1 MYFHAKGQFLDLSGR
16 MGYTV
21 HIGQRIQSQITFQD
35 VLQLDYKNTKT
46 GTFHSFFLSNRD
58 KKCSHDN
65 YDQCMYN
72 TLRKVMQKETSQNCT
87 VPWIFDNGNICK
99 KFSDIRK
106 AFKISWT
113 RITNQQKDCLS
124 PCHATLVNVG
134 AKNKFKQYDQDFARM
149 DVYFASHVM
158 QSKEH
163 YHYTALKMLAQI
175 GGYVGLFR
183 LSLFLLEL
191 FQCNKYRQDDKIMA
205 IVRKKIS
212 RTANNEKSTHEILAD
227 EQLINLSNFALDT
240 L

>member
-1 MYFHAKGQFLDLSGR
+1 

-21 HIGQRIQSQITFQD
+21 YLGQRVQSQITFQD

-46 GTFHSFFLSNRD
+46 GTFHNLFLSKKD
-58 KKCSHDN
+58 KKCSHESYDN
-65 YDQCMYN
+65 CMYS
-72 TLRKVMQKETSQNCT
+72 TLKKVMQEETTENCT
-87 VPWIFDNGNICK
+87 VPWIFDNDKICK
-99 KFSDIRK
+99 NFSDIRK
-106 AFKISWT
+106 AFKVSWT

-124 PCHATLVNVG
+124 PCHATLVSVG
-134 AKNKFKQYDQDFARM
+134 AKNKYKQYDQDFARM

-183 LSLFLLEL
+183 LSLFVLEL
-191 FQCNKYRQDDKIMA
+191 FQCNKYRQDDKILA
-205 IVRKKIS
+205 VAHKKICKKK
-212 RTANNEKSTHEILAD
+212 RCKKSTHEILAD
-227 EQLINLSNFALDT
+227 DQLINLSNFALDA